1 MSRGLQSH
9 LAEKAGMAR
18 ILRNYVAL
26 RAGTLPLLCNEI
38 VRRLLMLYGAR
49 NRAVMLD
56 VSRAP
61 KRY

>member
-1 MSRGLQSH
+1 
-9 LAEKAGMAR
+9 MAR
-18 ILRNYVAL
+18 ILRNYLAL
-26 RAGTLPLLCNEI
+26 RAGTLPLLRNEI